1 MSHIRII
8 LPRGVTRTRSRV
20 VKIRKVIEGI
30 GAKCIILQ
38 PPVITK
44 ELLLEICSDSKD
56 GLDILL
62 SKAKKGIYFTD
73 EELYF
78 LREGVYDYSLN
89 EALDIL
95 LAHPKYMTG
104 VIYHNQATGVCFAG
118 LVDGFESIIR
128 RDLMGADMRKLR
140 RQLVSQKNIMEAWNK
155 MPVGDDN
162 AISEEWYVTNRM
174 KPPKKGPR
182 RGRGPNRQVNPQPK
196 GKTKDGKEVDDCMF
210 Y

>member
-1 MSHIRII
+1 M
-8 LPRGVTRTRSRV
+8 GVTRTRSRV
-20 VKIRKVIEGI
+20 VRIRKVIEDM
-30 GAKCIILQ
+30 GAKCIILR
-38 PPVITK
+38 PPMITK

-62 SKAKKGIYFTD
+62 SKAKKDTYYTA

-95 LAHPKYMTG
+95 LANPKYMTG

-140 RQLVSQKNIMEAWNK
+140 RQLNSQKNIVEAWGK

-162 AISEEWYVTNRM
+162 AISEEWCITNRIQ
-174 KPPKKGPR
+174 PPKKGPR
-182 RGRGPNRQVNPQPK
+182 RGRGAYKQANPKAK
-196 GKTKDGKEVDDCMF
+196 GKTKNGNEADDYMF

>member
-8 LPRGVTRTRSRV
+8 LPMGVTRTRSRV
-20 VKIRKVIEGI
+20 VRIRKVIEDI
-30 GAKCIILQ
+30 GAKCIIIQ
-38 PPVITK
+38 PPMITK

-62 SKAKKGIYFTD
+62 SKAKKDIYFTA

-128 RDLMGADMRKLR
+128 RDLMGDESRKLR
-140 RQLVSQKNIMEAWNK
+140 RQLVSQENIMSAWNK
-155 MPVGDDN
+155 LPVGDDSD
-162 AISEEWYVTNRM
+162 ISAEWYITNRM
-174 KPPKKGPR
+174 KPPKPSPGC
-182 RGRGPNRQVNPQPK
+182 GRGKNRQVKPRAK
-196 GKTKDGKEVDDCMF
+196 GKAKNGKEEDDYLF